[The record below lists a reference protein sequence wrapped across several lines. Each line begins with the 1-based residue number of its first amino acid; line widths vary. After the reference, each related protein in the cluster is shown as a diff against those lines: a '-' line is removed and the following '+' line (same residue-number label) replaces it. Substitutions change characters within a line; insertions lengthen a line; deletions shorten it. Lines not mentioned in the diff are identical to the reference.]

1 MYADPS
7 SLSRLYRE
15 TIRYAASGER
25 KYIRY
30 FDGRGHFGH
39 VRLQMT
45 PRPGEPCSVSV
56 DASCH
61 LPEESCTVV
70 QTALRGRFEH
80 GPVGHLPLIGM
91 EVRLTDG
98 TYLPRYS
105 YPEACATAAS
115 MAYDEALRGA
125 CPFVVEPYVGIRL
138 LIGNNA
144 LQWTI
149 STLGALLG
157 EVRAIH
163 SITDVARLEV
173 EIPVRLQHAVKSAL
187 QLSLLE
193 TFALQKDQ
201 QYRPLRSSGQVP
213 YGFSDALDDW
223 T

>member
-1 MYADPS
+1 
-7 SLSRLYRE
+7 
-15 TIRYAASGER
+15 
-25 KYIRY
+25 
-30 FDGRGHFGH
+30 
-39 VRLQMT
+39 
-45 PRPGEPCSVSV
+45 
-56 DASCH
+56 
-61 LPEESCTVV
+61 
-70 QTALRGRFEH
+70 
-80 GPVGHLPLIGM
+80 
-91 EVRLTDG
+91 
-98 TYLPRYS
+98 
-105 YPEACATAAS
+105 
-115 MAYDEALRGA
+115 
-125 CPFVVEPYVGIRL
+125 L
-138 LIGNNA
+138 LIGNNE